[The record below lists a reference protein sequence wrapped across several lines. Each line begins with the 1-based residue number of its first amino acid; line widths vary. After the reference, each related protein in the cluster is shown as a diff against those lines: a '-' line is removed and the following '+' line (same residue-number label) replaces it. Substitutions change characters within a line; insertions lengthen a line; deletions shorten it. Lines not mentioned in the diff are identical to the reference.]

1 MRLMLAGLTATLA
14 LLTAACGDDGNGG
27 PRTATA
33 AAGGAVTAPP
43 TDFTLRSDAF
53 PDGATIPLKYTC
65 SGNNVSVP
73 LSWSGAP
80 AGTKAFALVM
90 DDPDAPIA
98 GGFVHW
104 VAYDIPANVSA
115 LPEGVP
121 EGDAV
126 AGGGTQGANGR
137 GTRAY
142 TGPCPPAGAPHH
154 YYFRL
159 FALDAPLGLP
169 AGAARAD
176 VEAAMRG
183 HVLGGATLVGVF
195 GR

>member
-1 MRLMLAGLTATLA
+1 
-14 LLTAACGDDGNGG
+14 
-27 PRTATA
+27 
-33 AAGGAVTAPP
+33 
-43 TDFTLRSDAF
+43 
-53 PDGATIPLKYTC
+53 
-65 SGNNVSVP
+65 
-73 LSWSGAP
+73 
-80 AGTKAFALVM
+80 
-90 DDPDAPIA
+90 
-98 GGFVHW
+98 